1 MVLCVLAVLFASV
14 GSVDHEDGAVII
26 STLTPAECD
35 TLLDETIAE
44 QGRLRYCTP
53 TRVCS
58 LF

>member
-1 MVLCVLAVLFASV
+1 MLAVLFASV

-44 QGRLRYCTP
+44 QGRLRYCKP